1 MRFLIDNAISPSI
14 AERLRL
20 EGHDAVHVRDLGMQ
34 AAEDAEILERAAN
47 ENRVVALAARQRPSV
62 ILFRRG
68 TSRQPERQAAMLL
81 ANLASIEGALQS
93 GSVIVFE
100 EARIRIRPLP
110 IE

>member
-1 MRFLIDNAISPSI
+1 
-14 AERLRL
+14 
-20 EGHDAVHVRDLGMQ
+20 MQ
-34 AAEDAEILERAAN
+34 GAEDAEILERAAN
-47 ENRVVALAARQRPSV
+47 DSRVVVSADTDFGTLLALADRQHPSV

-81 ANLASIEGALQS
+81 ANLAALEDALQS

-100 EARIRIRPLP
+100 EVRIRIRPLP